1 LRTVLNQPSPSLSSL
16 MASSGSGFRFL
27 REDGLLKAARGVTSL
42 AEVFLIAGSSAEWV
56 SD

>member
-1 LRTVLNQPSPSLSSL
+1 